1 MDEKEEKSKDTI
13 KGNNEE
19 TKYIIVY
26 SSYGYL
32 KISEKELN
40 NDLLTIYKFIQ
51 YKTSINNED
60 NLLRGFIYKGHI
72 KSDINLKIKYFQN
85 KRSLISFN
93 KININDKINILIENL
108 FKNEEPKNMTLIKKM
123 KNILL
128 IKVKNK
134 VMKIIILI

>member
-108 FKNEEPKNMTLIKKM
+108 FKNEEPKNIQKIL
-123 KNILL
+123 NIDY
-128 IKVKNK
+128 IHVYQAFVN
-134 VMKIIILI
+134 

>member
-108 FKNEEPKNMTLIKKM
+108 FKNEEPKNIPKKYT
-123 KNILL
+123 KRIR
-128 IKVKNK
+128 I
-134 VMKIIILI
+134 

>member
-40 NDLLTIYKFIQ
+40 NDLLTIYN
-51 YKTSINNED
+51 SSN
-60 NLLRGFIYKGHI
+60 I
-72 KSDINLKIKYFQN
+72 KH
-85 KRSLISFN
+85 
-93 KININDKINILIENL
+93 
-108 FKNEEPKNMTLIKKM
+108 P
-123 KNILL
+123 
-128 IKVKNK
+128 
-134 VMKIIILI
+134 